1 MSLSDFLTLF
11 SARTHDGF
19 FWSSRPC
26 WMLAV
31 GACISM
37 GISTLIACMWPAEA
51 GEFWCA
57 AAAARGVGLGPGRV
71 RERAAL
77 CRGPTRLRVGA

>member
-37 GISTLIACMWPAEA
+37 GISTLIACAWPANA
-51 GEFWCA
+51 GAFW
-57 AAAARGVGLGPGRV
+57 
-71 RERAAL
+71 
-77 CRGPTRLRVGA
+77 